1 VGSEIPSVWHL
12 NLDAEAELLHR
23 GNVNPSQSM
32 MQRCRAMAE
41 RLEGLVP
48 EGATVF
54 FAGDSAPRVRPGTR
68 AIAWCPTPSAVRAL
82 QQTGAHV
89 AHVLPW
95 ETLRAVN
102 HRAFSAAIAQPLPDA
117 FFSTQEEEILQRLNT
132 QPTWL
137 LKRPLSYRGNGR
149 LRVTNPED
157 PRAHSW
163 IRTSLRDGDG
173 LQVEPEVVRTEDF
186 GQHGY
191 LSPTHV
197 LTWGTLTRQR
207 LDSFGQWLGTERC
220 PPNTLTPHEQYL
232 HNAMCERV
240 AQALMSRGYHGPF
253 GIDTFRWT
261 DTLGTSHY
269 NPLCEINA
277 RYSMG
282 WAVGMGSARPDL
294 DVA

>member
-1 VGSEIPSVWHL
+1 MGSEIPSIWHL

-32 MQRCRAMAE
+32 MQRCRVMA
-41 RLEGLVP
+41 RQIEGLVP

-54 FAGDSAPRVRPGTR
+54 FAGETAPRAHPGTR
-68 AIAWCPTPSAVRAL
+68 AMAWCPTPSAVRAL

-89 AHVLPW
+89 AHILPW
-95 ETLRAVN
+95 EILRAVN
-102 HRAFSAAIAQPLPDA
+102 HRAFSAGIAQTLPGA
-117 FFSTQEEEILQRLNT
+117 FFSTREEEILQCLTT
-132 QPTWL
+132 QHTWL

-149 LRVTNPED
+149 MRVTDPED
-157 PRAHSW
+157 PRVRPW
-163 IRTSLRDGDG
+163 IRTSLRDGEG

-197 LTWGTLTRQR
+197 LTWGSLTRQR
-207 LDSFGQWLGTERC
+207 LDSYGQWLGTERC
-220 PPNTLTPHEQYL
+220 PPDTLTTDEQYL

-240 AQALMSRGYHGPF
+240 ALALVSHGYHGPF

-261 DTLGTSHY
+261 DTHGVCHY

-282 WAVGMGSARPDL
+282 WAVGMGPLRSDL
-294 DVA
+294 TVA